1 MQAQGK
7 SDAGQV
13 REDNQDVFAV
23 REDLGVA
30 VLADGMGG
38 TRAGGVAAELAV
50 DAALDHLATAARQGP
65 LAPDHL
71 SAAIKQANERVL
83 GTASAISSYRGMG
96 TTLVVTAFTNGKGY
110 LAHVGDSR
118 AYRFRGGELAQLT
131 KDHSLVQEWVDAG
144 VLTPEEAEQ
153 APNRHVITRAIG
165 AKRSVEPDVQPL
177 EMGADDLI
185 LLCSD
190 GLSGMLADAEIAK
203 LLGERAA
210 EGDASPALAGTAS
223 ELVDAAN
230 RAGGMDNVTVVLI
243 SP

>member
-1 MQAQGK
+1 MQARGK

-23 REDLGVA
+23 REDLGLA

-50 DAALDHLATAARQGP
+50 EAAVDHLTSALRRGP
-65 LAPDHL
+65 LAPAHL
-71 SAAIKQANERVL
+71 SAAVKQANERVV
-83 GTASAISSYRGMG
+83 GTAAAISSYRGMG
-96 TTLVVTAFTNGKGY
+96 TTLVVTALTDGKGY

-118 AYRFRGGELAQLT
+118 AYRFRRGELAQLT

-144 VLTPEEAEQ
+144 VLTPEEAEK

-165 AKRSVEPDVQPL
+165 AKRSVEPDVQSL
-177 EMGADDLI
+177 ELAADDLI

-190 GLSGMLADAEIAK
+190 GLSGMLADDQIAK
-203 LLGERAA
+203 LLGDANA
-210 EGDASPALAGTAS
+210 GGQASPALAGTAS

-243 SP
+243 SR

>member
-1 MQAQGK
+1 MQAQGR

-23 REDLGVA
+23 REDLGLA

-50 DAALDHLATAARQGP
+50 EAALDHLSSARRRGP

-71 SAAIKQANERVL
+71 SAAIKQANNRVI
-83 GTASAISSYRGMG
+83 GTANAISSYRGMG
-96 TTLVVTAFTNGKGY
+96 TTLVVTAIAEGKGY

-118 AYRFRGGELAQLT
+118 AYRFRRGELSQLT

-144 VLTPEEAEQ
+144 VLTPEEAER

-165 AKRSVEPDVQPL
+165 AKRAVEPDVQLL
-177 EMGADDLI
+177 ELAADDLI

-190 GLSGMLADAEIAK
+190 GLSGMLADAEIAR
-203 LLGERAA
+203 LLAEAA
-210 EGDASPALAGTAS
+210 GGAASPALAGTAA

-243 SP
+243 SR

>member
-1 MQAQGK
+1 MQAQGA

-50 DAALDHLATAARQGP
+50 DAALDHLTGALRRGP
-65 LAPDHL
+65 LAPDDL
-71 SAAIKQANERVL
+71 SAAIKEANDRVI
-83 GTASAISSYRGMG
+83 GTANAISSYRGMG
-96 TTLVVTAFTNGKGY
+96 TTLVVTAFLDGKGY

-118 AYRFRGGELAQLT
+118 AYRYRGGELAQLT

-144 VLTPEEAEQ
+144 VLSPEEAEK

-165 AKRSVEPDVQPL
+165 AKPSVVPDVQPL
-177 EMGADDLI
+177 ELAEDDVI

-190 GLSGMLADAEIAK
+190 GLSGMLEDAEIAK
-203 LLGERAA
+203 LLGDSA
-210 EGDASPALAGTAS
+210 GDGDPALAGTAS
-223 ELVDAAN
+223 ELVAAAN

-243 SP
+243 SR

>member
-1 MQAQGK
+1 MQAQGA

-23 REDLGVA
+23 REELGVA

-50 DAALDHLATAARQGP
+50 DAALDHLASALRRGP
-65 LAPDHL
+65 LAPEDL
-71 SAAIKQANERVL
+71 SAAIKEANDRVI
-83 GTASAISSYRGMG
+83 GTANAISSYRGMG
-96 TTLVVTAFTNGKGY
+96 TTLVVTAFLDGKGY

-118 AYRFRGGELAQLT
+118 AYRYRGGELAQLT

-144 VLTPEEAEQ
+144 VLSPEEAEH

-165 AKRSVEPDVQPL
+165 AKPTVEPDVQPL
-177 EMGADDLI
+177 ELAEDDVI

-203 LLGERAA
+203 LLGDSA
-210 EGDASPALAGTAS
+210 GDASPALAGTAS
-223 ELVDAAN
+223 ELVAAAN

-243 SP
+243 SR

>member
-1 MQAQGK
+1 MQAQGR

-23 REDLGVA
+23 REDLGLA

-50 DAALDHLATAARQGP
+50 EAALDHLASARRRGP
-65 LAPDHL
+65 LTPDQV
-71 SAAIKQANERVL
+71 SAAIRQANNRVI
-83 GTASAISSYRGMG
+83 GTANAISSYRGMG
-96 TTLVVTAFTNGKGY
+96 TTLVVTAVTDGQGY

-118 AYRFRGGELAQLT
+118 AYRFRAGELSQLT

-144 VLTPEEAEQ
+144 VLTPAEAEN

-165 AKRSVEPDVQPL
+165 AKRFVEPEVQPL
-177 EMGADDLI
+177 ELGAEDLI

-190 GLSGMLADAEIAK
+190 GLSGMLADAEIAQ
-203 LLGERAA
+203 LLAAAAGGEA
-210 EGDASPALAGTAS
+210 GPALAGTAS

-243 SP
+243 SR

>member
-1 MQAQGK
+1 MQAQGA

-50 DAALDHLATAARQGP
+50 DAALDHLSSALRRGP
-65 LAPDHL
+65 LAPEDL
-71 SAAIKQANERVL
+71 SAAIKEANDRVI
-83 GTASAISSYRGMG
+83 GTANAISSYRGMG
-96 TTLVVTAFTNGKGY
+96 TTLVVTAFLDGKGY

-118 AYRFRGGELAQLT
+118 AYRYRGGELAQLT
-131 KDHSLVQEWVDAG
+131 KDHSLVQEGVDAG
-144 VLTPEEAEQ
+144 VLSPEEAEK

-165 AKRSVEPDVQPL
+165 AKPSVVPDVQPL
-177 EMGADDLI
+177 ELAEDDVI

-190 GLSGMLADAEIAK
+190 GLSGMLEDAEIAK
-203 LLGERAA
+203 LLGDSG
-210 EGDASPALAGTAS
+210 GDGDPALAGTAS
-223 ELVDAAN
+223 ELVAAAN

-243 SP
+243 SR

>member
-1 MQAQGK
+1 MQAQGA

-50 DAALDHLATAARQGP
+50 DAALDHLTSALRRGP
-65 LAPDHL
+65 LAPDDL
-71 SAAIKQANERVL
+71 SAAIKEANDRVI
-83 GTASAISSYRGMG
+83 GTANAISSYRGMG
-96 TTLVVTAFTNGKGY
+96 TTLVVTAFLDGKGY

-118 AYRFRGGELAQLT
+118 AYRYRGGELAQLT

-144 VLTPEEAEQ
+144 VLSPEEAEK

-165 AKRSVEPDVQPL
+165 AKPSVVPDVQPL
-177 EMGADDLI
+177 ELAEDDVI

-190 GLSGMLADAEIAK
+190 GLSGMLEDAEIAK
-203 LLGERAA
+203 LLGDSTG
-210 EGDASPALAGTAS
+210 EGDPALAGTAS
-223 ELVDAAN
+223 ELVAAAN

-243 SP
+243 SR

>member
-1 MQAQGK
+1 MQAQGR

-23 REDLGVA
+23 REDLGLA

-50 DAALDHLATAARQGP
+50 EAAMDHLIGARRQGP
-65 LAPDHL
+65 LAPNHL
-71 SAAIKQANERVL
+71 SAAIKQANNRVI
-83 GTASAISSYRGMG
+83 GTANAISSYRGMG
-96 TTLVVTAFTNGKGY
+96 TTLVVTAVTDGQGY

-118 AYRFRGGELAQLT
+118 AYRFRAGELFQLT

-144 VLTPEEAEQ
+144 VLSPEEAEN

-177 EMGADDLI
+177 ELAADDLV

-190 GLSGMLADAEIAK
+190 GLSGMLADTEIAR
-203 LLGERAA
+203 LLG
-210 EGDASPALAGTAS
+210 GDGGSPALAGTAS

-243 SP
+243 SR

>member
-1 MQAQGK
+1 MQAQGS

-23 REDLGVA
+23 REDLGLA

-50 DAALDHLATAARQGP
+50 EAALDHLASARRRGP
-65 LAPDHL
+65 LTPDQL
-71 SAAIKQANERVL
+71 SAAIKQANSRVI
-83 GTASAISSYRGMG
+83 GTANAISSYRGMG
-96 TTLVVTAFTNGKGY
+96 TTLVVTAVTDGQGY

-118 AYRFRGGELAQLT
+118 AYRFRAGELSQLT

-144 VLTPEEAEQ
+144 VLTPAEAEN

-177 EMGADDLI
+177 ELGVEDLI

-190 GLSGMLADAEIAK
+190 GLSGMLADAEIAQ
-203 LLGERAA
+203 LLTDAAGGEA
-210 EGDASPALAGTAS
+210 GPALAGTAS

-243 SP
+243 SR